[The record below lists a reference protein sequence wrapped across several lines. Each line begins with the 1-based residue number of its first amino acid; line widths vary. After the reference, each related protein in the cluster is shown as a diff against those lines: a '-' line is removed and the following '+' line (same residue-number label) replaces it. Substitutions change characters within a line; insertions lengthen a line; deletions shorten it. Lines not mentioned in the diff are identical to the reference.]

1 MKLSTKPEILTLLK
15 SNKQLRHIGK
25 AVLYTALGFI
35 LSSGTIL
42 EELHPLGISAVAVAK
57 RRYFLYCAIGAA
69 LGTLVHGLNAA
80 AARYLCAVAI
90 ATLGALAAAAFHL
103 NDRPAF
109 SFTVATAAC
118 LATGLLLNYKMHA
131 ALAAYLL
138 TVAEAVLCGGASFFF
153 YKALHANVRQLRL
166 GALPQGDFACIVLA
180 ASLLLADTA
189 RLQLWEVIP
198 SMTLATAAILTA
210 LYYYDNKTG
219 VLLAISF
226 GFAMAVSI
234 PEHLFL
240 VGAMAFSALTAS
252 LFVPYGLPATGTA
265 YLSAAAFFA
274 IASASDTA
282 LPFFISNLAG
292 TLIFWLLPFS
302 LTKHLE
308 ELADRRRGEKN
319 DSSLRQSIVLKL
331 RFAGSAMAAVSENV
345 EQVREKINVISHREN
360 IRRKEEIG
368 EQEYLSREMILEK
381 TNQIRRVA
389 SDQFFSI
396 AELLEDLA
404 FEFDEAEM
412 FDAAASSRIRRLLSE
427 YDIYPQSI
435 SAIEDQYGRM
445 RVEILTESPADSLEN
460 PQLSKEIG
468 KICSRY
474 FDSGKI
480 TRFQNDTMLSFSER
494 PGYRLEVAFAQHSAE
509 GKLCG
514 DTIKI
519 VNDSKGHTILIISD
533 GMGTGSRA
541 ALDGAMGAGLLS
553 KLINAGFGFDSALKI
568 INCALLVKSN
578 DESLA
583 TLDIANIDLFTGKCD
598 FLKAGAPAGFIIK
611 GDEVVKC
618 ELSSMPAGILRGIE
632 FARRTAV
639 LSPEDTV
646 VLMSDGVS
654 DIGETALRE
663 CLLSVGNRSLQD
675 SADYLLLEAQQRLGD
690 KRQDDMSI
698 IVAKLERN

>member
-1 MKLSTKPEILTLLK
+1 MKLTTKPNILTIIK
-15 SNKQLRHIGK
+15 SNQQLRHIIR
-25 AVLYTALGFI
+25 AVLYAVLGFV

-42 EELHPLGISAVAVAK
+42 EDLHPLGISAVAVAK
-57 RRYFLYCAIGAA
+57 RRYFVYCAVGAA
-69 LGTLVHGLNAA
+69 LGTLVHGVNAM

-109 SFTVATAAC
+109 SFAVATLAC
-118 LATGLLLNYKMHA
+118 LATGILLNYKTEA
-131 ALAAYLL
+131 AAAAYLL
-138 TVAEAVLCGGASFFF
+138 TAGESIICGGASFFF
-153 YKALHANVRQLRL
+153 YRASHANYRQLRL
-166 GALPQGDFACIVLA
+166 GALPQGDFACVILT

-189 RLQLWEVIP
+189 RWQLWLVTP
-198 SMTLATAAILTA
+198 ALTLAAAAVLTA
-210 LYYYDNKTG
+210 LYYYDAKTG
-219 VLLAISF
+219 GLLAIGF
-226 GFAMAVSI
+226 GFALAIGI
-234 PEHLFL
+234 PERLFI
-240 VGAMAFSALTAS
+240 VGAMAFAALTAS
-252 LFVPYGLPATGTA
+252 LLATYGMLAAGTA
-265 YLSAAAFFA
+265 FLSVAAFFA
-274 IASASDTA
+274 IADASEAA
-282 LPFFISNLAG
+282 LPFFVSTMAG
-292 TLIFWLLPFS
+292 TLIFWLLPSS
-302 LTKHLE
+302 LTNHLE
-308 ELADRRRGEKN
+308 EMADRRKEERN
-319 DSSLRQSIVLKL
+319 DSALRQSLVLKL
-331 RFAGSAMAAVSENV
+331 RFAGSAMAAVSESV
-345 EQVREKINVISHREN
+345 EQVREKINVIAHREN
-360 IRRKEEIG
+360 SLMKEQIG
-368 EQEYLSREMILEK
+368 EQEYLNREIVLEK

-396 AELLEDLA
+396 ADMLEDLA
-404 FEFDEAEM
+404 FEFDEAEI
-412 FDAAASSRIRRLLSE
+412 FDAAASSRIRRLLCE

-445 RVEILTESPADSLEN
+445 RVEILTDSRAEGLDN
-460 PQLSKEIG
+460 PLLPKEIG

-480 TRFQNDTMLSFSER
+480 TRFQNDSMLSFSER

-509 GKLCG
+509 GNLCG
-514 DTIKI
+514 DTVKI

-553 KLINAGFGFDSALKI
+553 KLLNAGFGFDSALKI

-598 FLKAGAPAGFIIK
+598 FLKAGAPAGYIIK
-611 GDEVVKC
+611 GEELVKC

-639 LSPEDTV
+639 LRPEDTV

-654 DIGETALRE
+654 DMGEAPLRE
-663 CLLSVGNRSLQD
+663 CLLSLGERHPRD
-675 SADYLLLEAQQRLGD
+675 SAAFLLQEALQHIGEE
-690 KRQDDMSI
+690 RQDDMSI